1 MIRIPSA
8 GGYEKLVYTTLPEC
22 GYTKGVN
29 IEQQEIS
36 DSDCVVVETYACGV
50 NYADIIIRWGLYKS
64 ATDFVGWPITP
75 GFEFSGTIKSVGQN
89 VKDFVVGDKVAGLT
103 CFGAYTTCIKAPSY
117 MIRKVPLNISMST
130 AAGFLTVA
138 ATAYYAAFE
147 LCKLRVT
154 DSVLVHSAA
163 GGVGSMLCQ
172 MLRNA
177 GCNVVGVVG
186 ATHKV
191 EAAKNLGCL
200 SVIDKSVHNLWEEA
214 NKIAP
219 NGYAAIFDANGVET
233 LKDSYNHVKPGGR
246 LISYGSA
253 TLFPRSTKT
262 SNGELS
268 TYNWLKLVWNYKNR
282 TVFDPMEMTSSNKSV
297 MAFNLSFMFGEK
309 ELIKECL
316 DILFKWISEGSIKLD
331 NITEYSLR
339 DVANAHRDLES
350 GNSVGK
356 IVLLTRDENYKNVE

>member
-8 GGYEKLVYTTLPEC
+8 
-22 GYTKGVN
+22 
-29 IEQQEIS
+29 EIS
-36 DSDCVVVETYACGV
+36 DSECVVVETYACGV
-50 NYADIIIRWGLYKS
+50 NYGGIIIRWGLYKS

-89 VKDFVVGDKVAGLT
+89 VKDFIVDDRVAGLT
-103 CFGAYTTCIKAPSY
+103 CFGAYTTCIKVSAH
-117 MIRKVPLNISMST
+117 IRVRTIVIVMKII
-130 AAGFLTVA
+130 TVTITIVIA
-138 ATAYYAAFE
+138 VAD
-147 LCKLRVT
+147 LCVT

-172 MLRNA
+172 ILQNS

-191 EAAKNLGCL
+191 ETAKNLGCS

-214 NKIAP
+214 KKIAP
-219 NGYAAIFDANGVET
+219 NGFAAIFDGNGR
-233 LKDSYNHVKPGGR
+233 YNHVKYGGL
-246 LISYGSA
+246 LISYGFA

-268 TYNWLKLVWNYKNR
+268 TFNWLKLMWSYKNR
-282 TVFDPMEMTSSNKSV
+282 TTFDPMEMMSSNKGV
-297 MAFNLSFMFGEK
+297 MAFSLSFMFGEK

-316 DILFKWISEGSIKLD
+316 DILFK
-331 NITEYSLR
+331 
-339 DVANAHRDLES
+339 
-350 GNSVGK
+350 
-356 IVLLTRDENYKNVE
+356 